1 MRSLTRA
8 PYDNLH
14 LIKTLATELA
24 RMDTT
29 NNQLWAEEY
38 QWIERAAKGQ
48 VGWPHTRSQLWRH
61 PETVDAT
68 DWLCLQLNSRAATG
82 EFFGPN
88 PDDPFEFGF
97 WPEVPTTTTPPPLS
111 EVAEALDMAV
121 ELIDSLLPQMGR
133 VSVDVGLL
141 NDTLIKARPLLAQ
154 FKAARLAK

>member
-8 PYDNLH
+8 LYDNPH
-14 LIKTLATELA
+14 LIKTLAAELV

-38 QWIERAAKGQ
+38 QWIELAAKGQ
-48 VGWPHTRSQLWRH
+48 RGWPDRHAQLWQH
-61 PETVDAT
+61 PGTVDAI
-68 DWLCLQLNSRAATG
+68 DWLCLQLSSRAATG

-88 PDDPFEFGF
+88 PSDPFEFGF
-97 WPEVPTTTTPPPLS
+97 WPETPAAPPLS
-111 EVAEALDMAV
+111 GVAEALGMAV

-141 NDTLIKARPLLAQ
+141 NDTLIKARPLLVQ
-154 FKAARLAK
+154 FKAAKKTQ